1 MDERTCSYNINEER
15 IERSRVV
22 LTCSSEDTVWE
33 ILNREVII
41 RCNLNETHCIQIN
54 VVDVVLMV
62 REEIAG
68 VLEKCNLAY
77 WVYKVFTYI

>member
-1 MDERTCSYNINEER
+1 MI
-15 IERSRVV
+15 
-22 LTCSSEDTVWE
+22 TCSSEDTIWE

-62 REEIAG
+62 SERNCRGPRKI
-68 VLEKCNLAY
+68 
-77 WVYKVFTYI
+77 